1 MGLEQDGGDGASADS
16 EYCEVRSDKTRQVID
31 SHGSIFFFN
40 PKNSGKSLNV
50 FSRNTFHDQIHIF

>member
-1 MGLEQDGGDGASADS
+1 M
-16 EYCEVRSDKTRQVID
+16 TRPGKSLIAMAA
-31 SHGSIFFFN
+31 FFFN